1 MRPTFDFSPLF
12 RSSIG
17 FDRVLSA
24 LENANRL
31 EAVEAW
37 PPYDIVKLSKDEYRI
52 SLAVAGFSPD
62 ELTLTHE
69 PNVLIVAG
77 QKANEDNVEY
87 LHRGIAQRAFQR
99 RFELADH
106 VKVTGADLV
115 DGLLTIELA
124 REIPEEMRPRRIEIA
139 KGTASPKGEAK
150 QIEGEQ
156 KSTSKKAA

>member
-31 EAVEAW
+31 EAVDAW

-52 SLAVAGFSPD
+52 SLAVAGFSPE

-106 VKVTGADLV
+106 VKVTGANLV

-124 REIPEEMRPRRIEIA
+124 REIPEEMKPRRIQIGSNA
-139 KGTASPKGEAK
+139 TPSTTGTQ
-150 QIEGEQ
+150 QIEGER
-156 KSTSKKAA
+156 SAA

>member
-31 EAVEAW
+31 EAVDSW

-77 QKANEDNVEY
+77 QKANEDNVQY

-106 VKVTGADLV
+106 VKVTGANLV

-124 REIPEEMRPRRIEIA
+124 REIPEEMRPRRIQIGSNA
-139 KGTASPKGEAK
+139 TPSTTGTQ
-150 QIEGEQ
+150 QIESDQ
-156 KSTSKKAA
+156 QAA

>member
-1 MRPTFDFSPLF
+1 MRPSFDFSPLF

-17 FDRVLSA
+17 FDRVLNA

-31 EAVEAW
+31 EAVDAW

-52 SLAVAGFSPD
+52 TLAVAGFSPD

-77 QKANEDNVEY
+77 QRANEDNVQY

-106 VKVTGADLV
+106 VKVTGANLV
-115 DGLLTIELA
+115 DGLLTIEIA
-124 REIPEEMRPRRIEIA
+124 REIPEEMRPRRIQIGSNA
-139 KGTASPKGEAK
+139 TPSTTGTQ
-150 QIEGEQ
+150 QIESDQ
-156 KSTSKKAA
+156 QAA

>member
-17 FDRVLSA
+17 FDRVLNA

-31 EAVEAW
+31 EAVDSW

-77 QKANEDNVEY
+77 QQANEDNVQY
-87 LHRGIAQRAFQR
+87 LHRGIAHRAFQR

-106 VKVTGADLV
+106 VKVRGANLV

-124 REIPEEMRPRRIEIA
+124 REIPEEMKPRRI
-139 KGTASPKGEAK
+139 
-150 QIEGEQ
+150 QIEAGAPEP
-156 KSTSKKAA
+156 KAETQQIESDQQAA

>member
-17 FDRVLSA
+17 FDRVLNA

-31 EAVEAW
+31 EAVDAW

-77 QKANEDNVEY
+77 QKANEDNVQY

-106 VKVTGADLV
+106 VKVMGANLV

-124 REIPEEMRPRRIEIA
+124 REIPEEMRPRRIQIGSNA
-139 KGTASPKGEAK
+139 APSTNGTQ
-150 QIEGEQ
+150 QIESDQ
-156 KSTSKKAA
+156 QAA